1 MTRIDT
7 VIIGAGQAG
16 LAVSWHLQALGHD
29 HVVLDRGRIGER
41 WRSERWDSL
50 RTITPNWMTRL
61 PGAVYDGTDPDGSM
75 AMPELVAH
83 FEAYARSFAAPV
95 VERAAVMA
103 VTAHGDGFEVLA
115 GHTRWLARNV
125 VIATGWADRPHVPT
139 LAHLLPARVQ
149 QVTSAD

>member
-50 RTITPNWMTRL
+50 RTITPDRMTRL
-61 PGAVYDGTDPDGSM
+61 PGGAFDGPDPDGSM

-83 FEAYARSFAAPV
+83 FESYARSFDAPV
-95 VERAAVMA
+95 VERATVMA
-103 VTAHGDGFEVLA
+103 VTSCGNGFEVLA
-115 GHTRWLARNV
+115 GHTRWHAGNV
-125 VIATGWADRPHVPT
+125 VVATGWADRPAVPT
-139 LAHLLPARVQ
+139 MAHLLPARVQ
-149 QVTSAD
+149 QITSAA